1 MSAVSA
7 AVAVA
12 LAAVVGF
19 SVHRASLCNVTGVA
33 ELLST
38 GRAHVLGSFVK
49 TMLWV
54 IVVTFIVE
62 RLLPSGAVRPAHLWA
77 VSGQAVAGGFI
88 FGVGAAVNGGC
99 ALGTLGRLGSGELR
113 MLATLLGLLAGMT
126 GAGAAQISGWLA
138 VAETVDIAWSQPRF
152 LTVVLPAAV
161 AAWALWELWRLWRTR
176 DAGSGWKQVALARK
190 YRLSTA
196 ALLLGA
202 ANGALFARFG
212 AWTYTRTAGDS
223 LGHVLLGEPAPGP
236 FRWVL
241 IAGLLGGVV
250 ASSLARGDFAADW
263 RPRAGWLVN
272 LMGGT
277 LMGVGAALTPGG
289 NDALILHGI
298 PGGSPHAI
306 PAYAALLVG
315 TAAGLIVIK
324 RVTGM
329 AVEVECSGDICRV
342 KKESL

>member
-1 MSAVSA
+1 MSTVSA

-33 ELLST
+33 ELLSA
-38 GRAHVLGSFVK
+38 GRVHVLGSFAK

-54 IVVTFIVE
+54 IAVTFVVE
-62 RLLPSGAVRPAHLWA
+62 RLPPSGAVRYAHLWA
-77 VSGQAVAGGFI
+77 VSGQALAGGFI
-88 FGVGAAVNGGC
+88 FGVGAANG
-99 ALGTLGRLGSGELR
+99 
-113 MLATLLGLLAGMT
+113 
-126 GAGAAQISGWLA
+126 
-138 VAETVDIAWSQPRF
+138 V
-152 LTVVLPAAV
+152 
-161 AAWALWELWRLWRTR
+161 
-176 DAGSGWKQVALARK
+176 
-190 YRLSTA
+190 
-196 ALLLGA
+196 
-202 ANGALFARFG
+202 LFARFG
-212 AWTYTRTAGDS
+212 SWTYTRTAGDS
-223 LGHVLLGEPAPGP
+223 LGYVLLGGPAPGP

-241 IAGLLGGVV
+241 FAALLGGVA
-250 ASSLARGDFAADW
+250 ASGLARGDFAADW

-272 LMGGT
+272 LMGGA

-306 PAYAALLVG
+306 PAYATLLIG

-324 RVTGM
+324 RVTGV

-342 KKESL
+342 KKTAGPYGRRFRR